1 MSARRFSPWSLEEQA
16 AAPRNNRVEK
26 MFFQNNKAAGGHASI
41 AQRIFRGSHSP
52 KISVIKLPQPLDFV

>member
-26 MFFQNNKAAGGHASI
+26 MFFQNNKAAGGGMRASPNVY
-41 AQRIFRGSHSP
+41 FEE
-52 KISVIKLPQPLDFV
+52 VIRQKYL